1 MPTPKRNESKQDFLS
16 RCTKQLIDKEGRKS
30 DQAYAMCNAYW
41 DEARAGKRN
50 TLTLSAPVELKAGE
64 GDDPASFLITAYTG
78 RPVDTWFGRLVFD
91 LKGMK
96 TRETMPILREH
107 MRDRIV
113 GYGNKAWADKQNFYV
128 SGKLSKSTPDA
139 GEIASLAGEGF
150 PWQAS
155 VGIWPLTIKVLDS
168 EKETETVNGQEI
180 RGPAEIWQESL
191 VGEVSFVALGA
202 DGDTAAIV
210 LSDQGAEVPVQI
222 IESNHSDEEE
232 QTMTITMETLKADA
246 PELLAQIQDDARKE
260 VDVQAAV
267 DAALEAERSRV
278 KEIRESAFDGQ
289 EELADKL
296 IFEGASTD
304 EARKQLIAD
313 QKARTEGE
321 LQNLRNSDTGDL
333 GADPDTTEPDGGTQ
347 NGKRTAKDR
356 GDAGNQLDALAKE
369 MMEEKG
375 LSYEAA
381 FNRVCKAEPEL
392 FKAYMP
398 AASKH

>member
-16 RCTKQLIDKEGRKS
+16 RCTKEVINKEGRKS

-50 TLTLSAPVELKAGE
+50 TLTLSAPVELKAE
-64 GDDPASFLITAYTG
+64 GDGPATFMITAYTG

-96 TRETMPILREH
+96 TRETMPVLREH

-128 SGKLSKSTPDA
+128 SGKLSNSTPDA
-139 GEIASLAGEGF
+139 TEIASLAGEGF

-191 VGEVSFVALGA
+191 VGEVSFCALGA

-210 LSDQGAEVPVQI
+210 LSDQGAEVPVI
-222 IESNHSDEEE
+222 IIGSNHNNEEDQIME
-232 QTMTITMETLKADA
+232 FTLETLKKEA
-246 PELLAQIQDDARKE
+246 PELLAKIQEDARKE

-267 DAALEAERSRV
+267 GQALEAERARI
-278 KEIRESAFDGQ
+278 KDIRESAFDGQ
-289 EELADKL
+289 EGLADRL
-296 IFEGASTD
+296 IFEGVGTD

-313 QKARTEGE
+313 QKKRTEGE
-321 LQNLRNSDTGDL
+321 LRKLSGSDPGDL
-333 GADPDTTEPDGGTQ
+333 GANPDTTNGDGGTQ

-369 MMEEKG
+369 LMEEKEI
-375 LSYEAA
+375 SYEVA
-381 FNRVCKAEPEL
+381 FNRVCKQEPEL

-398 AASKH
+398 AAAKH